1 MNVNGFNLTLKG
13 SHVLLDGVSYFIV
26 TLEQGENLIV
36 LYKSETNELANFD
49 VVLSTKAWGFLFA
62 KALEATTEVQ
72 FNVVPT
78 TIVKGGNND

>member
-1 MNVNGFNLTLKG
+1 MNVNGFNLALKG
-13 SHVLLDGVSYFIV
+13 EHTLMDGVSYFIV
-26 TLEQGENLIV
+26 SMVQGDNTIV

-78 TIVKGGNND
+78 TTVKE